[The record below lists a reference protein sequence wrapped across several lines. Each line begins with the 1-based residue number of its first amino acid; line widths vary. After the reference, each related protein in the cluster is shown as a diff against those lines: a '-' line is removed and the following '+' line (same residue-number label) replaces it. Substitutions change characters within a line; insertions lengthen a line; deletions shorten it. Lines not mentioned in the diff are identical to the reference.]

1 MTSQS
6 PRIYIYKI
14 TFEEVLYYYYG
25 VHKEKK
31 FGEYYMGSP
40 VTHKWVWDFYTPKK
54 QILEI
59 FDYSDESWIEAQEV
73 EKRLIEP
80 VYNTDKWCLNK
91 NCGGIISLEVLRRT
105 GRKTYEL
112 GVGIASISKE
122 ERQKIGSDVGKENYI
137 LNRGVFSLT
146 KEELQEIG
154 RKNYEEKNGF
164 HAWTAEE
171 KSEFS
176 KRNYENGK
184 GLASL
189 TKEQLKENSKRNYE
203 NGIGLAAMTTE
214 DRQRI
219 AKINYERKVGIHGRS
234 AEEMSKHG
242 RKWGKIS
249 HELGIGIHGRTK
261 EQIIEDAKKGGRIAG
276 AKNYEMKI
284 GIHSQ
289 TIEEKIELGRKTSS
303 QRWKCL
309 ETGYI
314 STPAGLSNYQR
325 KRGIDT
331 SKRERI
337 S

>member
-40 VTHKWVWDFYTPKK
+40 QTHKWCWDFYTPKK

-59 FDYSDESWIEAQEV
+59 FEFSDCGWKKAQEV
-73 EKRLIEP
+73 ETRLIRP
-80 VYNTDKWCLNK
+80 FFNADKWCLNES
-91 NCGGIISLEVLRRT
+91 CGGTMSLDVCRKV
-105 GRKTYEL
+105 GQKTYEL
-112 GVGIASISKE
+112 GIGVHGMTKE
-122 ERQKIGSDVGKENYI
+122 ERHELGKTIYENGIGLASLSTEDRQKIGSKVGQENFE
-137 LNRGVFSLT
+137 LRRGIFTLT

-164 HAWTAEE
+164 HAWTTEE
-171 KSEFS
+171 RSEFS

-189 TKEQLKENSKRNYE
+189 TKEELKENAKRNYE
-203 NGIGLAAMTTE
+203 NGIGLASMSTE
-214 DRQRI
+214 
-219 AKINYERKVGIHGRS
+219 ERREI
-234 AEEMSKHG
+234 G
-242 RKWGKIS
+242 RK
-249 HELGIGIHGRTK
+249 
-261 EQIIEDAKKGGRIAG
+261 
-276 AKNYEMKI
+276 
-284 GIHSQ
+284 
-289 TIEEKIELGRKTSS
+289 SS
-303 QRWKCL
+303 LQKWMCF

-314 STPAGLSNYQR
+314 SNAAGLSNYQN

-331 SKRERI
+331 SKRVRL